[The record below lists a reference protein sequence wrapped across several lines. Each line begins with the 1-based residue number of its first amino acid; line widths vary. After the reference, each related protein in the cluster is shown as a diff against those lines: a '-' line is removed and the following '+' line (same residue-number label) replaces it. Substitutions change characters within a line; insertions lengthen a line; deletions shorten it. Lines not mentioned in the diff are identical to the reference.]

1 MILSVIVAM
10 AHHRVIGQ
18 NNQMPWHL
26 PADLAWFKKNTLHK
40 PVIMGR
46 KTFESIGR
54 PLPNRHNII
63 VSRQAVSDLNANPNI
78 SWVQSIEAALSLVQA
93 QHVEEAFVIGGG
105 NIYQQ
110 VLPLIN
116 RLYLTHIDADLQGD
130 TYFPDYLPEQWQ
142 VIYQQDHQAD
152 EQNSYPYQF
161 EILERK

>member
-1 MILSVIVAM
+1 MILSIIVAM
-10 AHHRVIGQ
+10 ANNQVIGL

-63 VSRQAVSDLNANPNI
+63 ISRTPQTSNNPNI
-78 SWVQSIEAALSLVQA
+78 TWTTSLPAALAIVKTSPEV
-93 QHVEEAFVIGGG
+93 FIIGGG

-110 VLPLIN
+110 VLPQVN
-116 RLYLTHIDADLQGD
+116 RLYLTHINTDVAGD
-130 TYFPDYLPEQWQ
+130 THFPNYHCEQWQ
-142 VIYQQDHQAD
+142 SIFKEYHLAD
-152 EQNSYPYQF
+152 EKNPYDYWF
-161 EILERK
+161 EILEKK

>member
-1 MILSVIVAM
+1 MLSVIVAM